1 MNISQENDKN
11 GTRSSEPQEKEK
23 SDGDNENQLDV
34 TTGENKASSLR
45 VGHSEIMAA
54 LPSDQQSKYN
64 RSKIT
69 FVGEGEAGKTATTR
83 SILGLPLLVGSNNH
97 STVGVDEVTCSLSFA
112 HTNSEGK
119 WEQLKS
125 DNKDFEMSLAQLI
138 HKKKVDVESG
148 VQQSRETKNVA
159 METDEKTNNVDVND
173 TKSNDVEN
181 SSNGH
186 GKNNE
191 TKKKSV

>member
-1 MNISQENDKN
+1 MNSSQDND
-11 GTRSSEPQEKEK
+11 TIEPRSSSAADKLK
-23 SDGDNENQLDV
+23 NDDDNKNQSDV
-34 TTGENKASSLR
+34 TTSENKASSLR

-138 HKKKVDVESG
+138 YKKKFDICNAEMA
-148 VQQSRETKNVA
+148 Q
-159 METDEKTNNVDVND
+159 
-173 TKSNDVEN
+173 
-181 SSNGH
+181 
-186 GKNNE
+186 
-191 TKKKSV
+191 